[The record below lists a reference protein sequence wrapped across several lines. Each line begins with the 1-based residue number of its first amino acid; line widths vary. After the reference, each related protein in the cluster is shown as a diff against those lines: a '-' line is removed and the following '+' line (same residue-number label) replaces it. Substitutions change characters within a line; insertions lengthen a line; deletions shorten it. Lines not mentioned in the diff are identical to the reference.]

1 MDLTA
6 ISNLAMKLARQMVE
20 EKLEERNQEIEMLKR
35 AIKRD
40 KNILKVFDAF
50 AKEMA
55 KPPKPFQFPKLTKAQ
70 KKQQAELRK
79 RYGMPVMPT
88 APAVQ

>member
-20 EKLEERNQEIEMLKR
+20 EKIEERNQEIENLKR

-70 KKQQAELRK
+70 KKQQAELQK